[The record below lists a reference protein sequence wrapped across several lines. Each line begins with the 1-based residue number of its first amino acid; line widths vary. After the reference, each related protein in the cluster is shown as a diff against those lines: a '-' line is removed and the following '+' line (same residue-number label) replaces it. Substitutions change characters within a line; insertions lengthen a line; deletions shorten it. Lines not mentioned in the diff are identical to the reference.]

1 MSAPNPSNS
10 PSPADLLRQVKSHEI
25 AVAELNNLSSSR
37 AVYQRNGNL
46 FFRTTIEKATAY
58 EQTQLD
64 FAKAR
69 LPKPS

>member
-10 PSPADLLRQVKSHEI
+10 PSLADLQKQARVHEI

-46 FFRTTIEKATAY
+46 FFRTTIEKATAS

-64 FAKAR
+64 IAKAR
-69 LPKPS
+69 LPKTS